1 MSSCQTFLLQLYR
14 EKGIEVVREDQKTN
28 DKKENPITEDLPLI
42 EDGRDFAESKLGKNK
57 YLR

>member
-1 MSSCQTFLLQLYR
+1 MSSCQIFLLQLYR